1 MSKARIVILG
11 GGFAGVKCART
22 LRKQL
27 SVNQYEI
34 VVFNRENHMVFHPM
48 LAEVVGASL
57 SPEDI
62 AAPLRQMMPKVI
74 CRTEDAQR
82 IDLEGHFIE
91 YEGHDGQVARLNYE
105 HLVIACG
112 GVVNLGMMPGMSDHS
127 FPMKT
132 IGDAVALRAH
142 IMQQLERAEVCDDP
156 VKKRWYLSFIVV
168 GGGYS
173 GVEAAGEI
181 FDLII
186 GSQRYFQ
193 NFTREDLSVTLIHS
207 QNKLLPEIGEKLRD
221 FVGKSMVKA
230 GIKVVLKRRVKVA
243 TPEGVRLDN
252 DEFIYGGTTV
262 CTIGTA
268 MSPVV
273 ERLKSHK
280 HTGRVVTE
288 TDMSLPNYPN
298 VWSIGDCAYIMN
310 AYDNKPSPPTAQFA
324 ERQGRQVANNIVRRI
339 KKDPTKP
346 FYFKPLGQLC
356 AIGGHKAVAEMFGI
370 HISGVMAWFFWRGIY
385 LSKIPSWSRRC
396 KIAFNWAW
404 QLVFSR
410 DLSHLRVNQTERVS
424 RAHYQQGD
432 YVFHQ
437 GDPATNFYVIEKG
450 EAEVTRLGFGEEQVV
465 AVLTKGSFFGEM
477 ALINNQ
483 PRGANVRA
491 RTELEVVVI
500 GRTIFSQISG
510 ALAPLQNLLTAT
522 VSKRSKDVFQNLPLV
537 REILSQ
543 VPVSSFTETYLS
555 PMLKKQH
562 NFLQILQIFETKKVE
577 FCYVSE
583 DGYHL
588 DGIITRAEIFGALE
602 TANSKATAAE
612 IMIKDPITIKS
623 TDSSIVAASTM
634 RDKELSWLPVL
645 SPDHEILG
653 YVKIEAILSRALMNV
668 SKTCKFV

>member
-1 MSKARIVILG
+1 MSKTRIVILG

-27 SVNQYEI
+27 PINQYEV

-62 AAPLRQMMPKVI
+62 AAPLRQMLPKVI
-74 CRTEDAQR
+74 CRTEDAQK
-82 IDLEGHFIE
+82 IDLEGSFIE
-91 YEGHDGQVARLNYE
+91 YEGHEGQLARLDYD

-112 GVVNLGMMPGMSDHS
+112 GVVNLGMMPGMADHS

-181 FDLII
+181 FDLIV

-207 QNKLLPEIGEKLRD
+207 QKQLLPEIGEKLRD

-230 GIKVVLKRRVKVA
+230 GINVLLNRRVKVA
-243 TPEGVRLDN
+243 TPEGVKLDN
-252 DEFIYGGTTV
+252 DEFIYGSTTV

-273 ERLKSHK
+273 ERLKAHK

-288 TDMSLPNYPN
+288 TDMSLPGHPN

-324 ERQGRQVANNIVRRI
+324 ERQGRQTANNIVRRI

-356 AIGGHKAVAEMFGI
+356 AIGGHKAVAEMMGI
-370 HISGVMAWFFWRGIY
+370 HISGVLAWFFWRGIY
-385 LSKIPSWSRRC
+385 LSKIPSWSRRF
-396 KIAFNWAW
+396 KIAFNWTW

-410 DLSHLRVNQTERVS
+410 DLSHLRVSQTERVS
-424 RAHYQQGD
+424 RAHYQEGD

-450 EAEVTRLGFGEEQVV
+450 EAEVTRLSFGEEQVV
-465 AVLTKGSFFGEM
+465 AILTPGSFFGEM

-510 ALAPLQNLLTAT
+510 ALTPLQNLFTAT

-537 REILSQ
+537 REILSH
-543 VPVSSFTETYLS
+543 VPVSSFTEAYLS
-555 PMLKKQH
+555 PVLKKQ
-562 NFLQILQIFETKKVE
+562 NSFLQILQIFETKKVE
-577 FCYVSE
+577 FCYVSD

-612 IMIKDPITIKS
+612 IMIKDPVTIKS

-645 SPDHEILG
+645 SPDHHILG
-653 YVKIEAILSRALMNV
+653 YIKIEAILSRALMNV
-668 SKTCKFV
+668 SKTCKFF